1 MITATGRYT
10 TGSLI
15 ETGRSVFS
23 GVSEI
28 GESGAIT
35 LPSIAIAFTQ
45 DTSIYFESIPTITG
59 AFNISASYSLFTTDS
74 IQNGIIFTQDTSSE
88 FIGTTIDLLVGSIY
102 CESENLINFSGT
114 VGIVGSLLVNVDVVL
129 NLENKWLTGYITSN
143 LNSNIVLVGGM
154 NAYGILELEQDTS
167 INLLGIVANLAT
179 LLGDLTKDSS
189 VLCMNTKTNG
199 VSTYTKYNFNSL
211 FKIGS
216 DYYGCS
222 TSGLYKLVGDTD
234 AGSEIQATLSTPV
247 QDFDSQ
253 KLKAIRDCYAYIRSS
268 GDTNV
273 RLITNEQTDRSGY
286 VLAYDNVD
294 GIHRRRVKVAQ
305 GLRGTT
311 WQCIITNESGAA
323 FELKQVDVIPKE
335 LDRSI

>member
-1 MITATGRYT
+1 MAGSIVVTYTSVSDFGGLIPTGALAISTDNTTLFTDRFSDSIYIDVST
-10 TGSLI
+10 SSAFAGSTLEQITGSI
-15 ETGRSVFS
+15 QTGF
-23 GVSEI
+23 
-28 GESGAIT
+28 
-35 LPSIAIAFTQ
+35 
-45 DTSIYFESIPTITG
+45 D
-59 AFNISASYSLFTTDS
+59 
-74 IQNGIIFTQDTSSE
+74 
-88 FIGTTIDLLVGSIY
+88 
-102 CESENLINFSGT
+102 NLIQFAGT
-114 VGIVGSLLVNVDVVL
+114 NGIVGSITANVSTAL
-129 NLENKWLTGYITSN
+129 SLENSWITGS
-143 LNSNIVLVGGM
+143 IVVTTDSLVTFIGGMDPAGVLACNQDTVTNLVGLIT
-154 NAYGILELEQDTS
+154 NPA
-167 INLLGIVANLAT
+167 A

-199 VSTYTKYNFNSL
+199 VSTYTKYNFNSF

-234 AGSEIQATLSTPV
+234 AGTEIQATLSTPV

-286 VLAYDNVD
+286 VLVYDNVD